1 MIDYNSSFNRSLDL
15 NLMSFD
21 LELFDLDYFREEFLS
36 FAESEDTEY
45 DVTYYM
51 HFLDPA
57 GNLISDNIV
66 FELTKDNLDKLIEYL
81 YNKICSKYLIEKL
94 DSRKMFYIHIGRKSL
109 NALDF
114 KISRLNSLSLNNNHD
129 K

>member
-81 YNKICSKYLIEKL
+81 YNKICSK
-94 DSRKMFYIHIGRKSL
+94 SL